1 MWKIVP
7 PNIWGSLMVLL
18 WGAMSTS
25 LAAIHSWSAGMA
37 LRFFLG
43 MFEAAYGPGIP
54 YLLSFFYLRHEVG
67 SRIGFFLACAP
78 LANTFSGALA
88 YGITS
93 ATHTKIQSWRI
104 LFLVEGLPTI
114 AIAPVVFFFLPNS
127 PQHCRFLNADEK
139 RVALARGVRQ
149 AGAAKRVGHID
160 FKEVFRSLTSIRA
173 WLTALMYFSCN
184 VSFASLP
191 VFLPTIIASMGFA
204 AADAQG
210 LTAPPFFASFLVTVA
225 TTWYADR
232 IKQRGLVIIPL
243 AILGGIGYVL
253 LATCHSVGA
262 RYTGCV
268 LAACGIFPVIAN
280 ILPWVLNNQ
289 GSDSARG
296 GAIVLLNVIGQCGP
310 LLGTR
315 LYPAG
320 EGPFYVKGQS
330 VCAAFM
336 FFTAILAATLRTL
349 LWWENKKMD
358 KKYGVVSEQMV
369 RMEEEKA
376 LRQADNENV
385 GGDADV
391 GMENYGPMFRYVL

>member
-1 MWKIVP
+1 
-7 PNIWGSLMVLL
+7 
-18 WGAMSTS
+18 
-25 LAAIHSWSAGMA
+25 MA

-54 YLLSFFYLRHEVG
+54 FLLSFFYLRNEVG

-93 ATHTKIQSWRI
+93 AKHTSIESWRI

-127 PQHCRFLNADEK
+127 PQSCRFLTADEK
-139 RVALARGVRQ
+139 RVATARGVRQ
-149 AGAAKRVGHID
+149 AGAASRVGHVD
-160 FKEVFRSLTSIRA
+160 WREVLKSLLDIKA

-191 VFLPTIIASMGFA
+191 VFLPTIITQMGFK

-210 LTAPPFFASFLVTVA
+210 LTAPVFFASFLVTVA
-225 TTWYADR
+225 TTWMADR
-232 IKQRGLVIIPL
+232 IQQRGLTIICL
-243 AILGGIGYVL
+243 AILGSVGYTM
-253 LATCHSVGA
+253 LATAKSVGA

-268 LAACGIFPVIAN
+268 LAACGVFPVIAN

-315 LYPAG
+315 LYPAK
-320 EGPFYVKGQS
+320 EGPYYVKGQS

-336 FFTAILAATLRTL
+336 FFVAVLALALRTL
-349 LWWENKKMD
+349 LWWENKQLD
-358 KKYGVVSEQMV
+358 KKFGLVSEQGV
-369 RMEEEKA
+369 RAETEKA
-376 LRQADNENV
+376 MRETEQHKDD
-385 GGDADV
+385 GGDAAV
-391 GMENYGPMFRYVL
+391 GLENYGPMFRYVL